1 MNKTE
6 LDLINQRIDD
16 VRVDIKDDIEE
27 LKGMLSAHIE
37 LCQSTRSNFGK
48 RVGLLERFNSKVVG
62 IASGA
67 SLVVGLLIGKGIG

>member
-1 MNKTE
+1 MNTNE

-16 VRVDIKDDIEE
+16 MRLDLKDDIEE
-27 LKGMLSAHIE
+27 LKGLLIQHIE
-37 LCQSTRSNFGK
+37 TCQATRTNFGK

-67 SLVVGLLIGKGIG
+67 SLIVGLLIGKVIG